1 MWIHEQTAEKK
12 TFHAAARNVTNE
24 TAYVFQEAA
33 ADLADVGLLLVEL
46 LLQPF
51 QELPLEAVDL
61 LDVAEDGAQLL
72 FREHVRPLAALLDV
86 TLGKKKKKNT

>member
-1 MWIHEQTAEKK
+1 M
-12 TFHAAARNVTNE
+12 
-24 TAYVFQEAA
+24 FQEAA

-61 LDVAEDGAQLL
+61 LDVAEDGPQLL

-86 TLGKKKKKNT
+86 ALRTGGKKLKTSLTSGCRTQFLQNASCS